1 MDPCDAP
8 LPEDQTDL
16 GLMVIKWRYVS
27 LHGDMLE
34 AVEGQW
40 VQIKGEVG
48 RP

>member
-16 GLMVIKWRYVS
+16 GLMVKIKWRYVS

-34 AVEGQW
+34 VVEGQW

-48 RP
+48 